1 MASDIPGVSF
11 ARTDGAQLFVRANSV
26 ERVLAEIATYVD
38 IHGCSGMFEAIDDRT
53 EGLEERRGQR
63 EFALAPPTTGWIT
76 VWEDGVLGDR
86 RLARRLSAQLRTSV
100 RWLMVSSSTDSWA
113 LVSYENGEQGNVIL
127 QQEVDADAKAR
138 AAARQEHLPHALWYL
153 PDPNLGTYLAQLDV
167 PAVKE
172 LGIDITAAVSSLARG
187 SEPEGLVRRALPCA
201 RHDQSRFR
209 GSDTN

>member
-26 ERVLAEIATYVD
+26 EHVLAEITTYVD
-38 IHGCSGMFEAIDDRT
+38 LHRCSGMFEAVDDRI
-53 EGLEERRGQR
+53 EGLEERRNQR
-63 EFALAPPTTGWIT
+63 EFALAPPKTGWIT

-86 RLARRLSAQLRTSV
+86 RLARHLSAQLRTSV

-113 LVSYENGEQGNVIL
+113 LFSYENGEQGNVIL
-127 QQEVDADAKAR
+127 QQEVDVVAKAR
-138 AAARQEHLPHALWYL
+138 AAARQEHLPYALWYL

-167 PAVKE
+167 PALKE
-172 LGIDITAAVSSLARG
+172 LGIDITAAVSSLPRG
-187 SEPEGLVRRALPCA
+187 SEPEGLVRQALPCA